1 MRAGVFLC
9 QCGGNISGVLDLE
22 ALSQVARQLD
32 GVVHVGINQFMCGTE
47 GRANIEAAV
56 EERGLDRFVIGS
68 CSRRFQGPTFE
79 RIARELR
86 LGENAVA
93 FANLREGCSFIHRDE
108 PEQAQ
113 KKAEK
118 IVAAAVARARRQ
130 SDLPRSRTFLH
141 RAALVVGGGI
151 AGLSAAEELAD
162 AGIEVHLVER
172 QQSIGGYMARLSK
185 TFPTEDCAMCSLA
198 PRLTNA
204 ATDARIHVHALS
216 EVTKIG
222 GPPGEFRATIRHRP
236 RYVTEKCV
244 GCGECVP
251 ACPVKVRSEFDFGV
265 TERTAISRPFANAV
279 PATFAIDRKGW
290 SPCKTACPV
299 HTSAHGY
306 VALVAARRFD
316 EAYRVASDPN
326 PFPSVCG
333 RICTHVC
340 ETECTRGQV
349 EEPIA
354 IAGLKRFVADTAMPA
369 EPPAPIPPVY
379 DERVA
384 IVGGG
389 PAGMTAARELARFGY
404 AATVLEAL
412 PEAGGMLRV
421 GIPEYRLPKAVLDR
435 EIEHILALGVE
446 LRTNQRAGSDF
457 TVDSLFAD
465 GFKAIFLATGLQASK
480 DLPVPGLE
488 QQGVVRAVEFLR
500 EQALG
505 HAPATGR
512 RVVVIGGGDVAFDA
526 GRTAFRCG
534 AESVHLACIE
544 DERTLP
550 ASSEE
555 LEEGREERVHVE
567 YGLMPVEILG
577 AHGEA
582 TGVRFQRCTL
592 GEPNERGWRP
602 PLAIDGEFVEIQA
615 DTVIFAIGQAL
626 VDDFLR
632 GADGVTVE
640 KGQVAVDP
648 DTMMTGRPAVFAG
661 GDAAAMGP
669 WTAIEAIAAGRRAA
683 RAIHNFLRGEQMVA
697 VWDSVLDKAKIPQTE
712 LAPLE
717 PQARRI
723 MKTLDGVT
731 RRTTWHEVRLGFTE
745 QDAVAEASRCL
756 DCAVCS
762 DCRSCVEACPADAI
776 DFEQK
781 ASEEE
786 ITVGAIVIATGH
798 KEFDA
803 ARKLPLGFGRLDNV
817 LTQSQLARLLSA
829 SGPTGGELV
838 RPSDGSVPKKIFMLQ
853 CVGSRDCTST
863 GNEHCSA
870 ICCLFATLHSS
881 LIMQHIPD
889 AEVTIGY
896 TDLRAPGKAH
906 EEYYRLVQSRG
917 VRYVRGRI
925 AEVVEEPDKSLRV
938 RLEDTVTGRKTDEL
952 FDLVVLSAGL
962 EASDGTTDIARVA
975 GLQQGAA
982 GFIKE
987 YHPKLK
993 PVDTQR
999 PGIFVAGTAQGP
1011 KSIPDSIA
1019 QAKAAAARVMAMLS
1033 TGFVLTPAQVA
1044 SSDEEA
1050 CIGCG
1055 VCETVCPQSAV
1066 TLAGEGGEHPH
1077 AVVEVNACRG
1087 CGICAAECPSGA
1099 MTLGGF
1105 SDDEILAEVMV

>member
-1 MRAGVFLC
+1 M
-9 QCGGNISGVLDLE
+9 SP
-22 ALSQVARQLD
+22 LSP
-32 GVVHVGINQFMCGTE
+32 
-47 GRANIEAAV
+47 
-56 EERGLDRFVIGS
+56 RG
-68 CSRRFQGPTFE
+68 
-79 RIARELR
+79 
-86 LGENAVA
+86 
-93 FANLREGCSFIHRDE
+93 
-108 PEQAQ
+108 
-113 KKAEK
+113 
-118 IVAAAVARARRQ
+118 
-130 SDLPRSRTFLH
+130 
-141 RAALVVGGGI
+141 
-151 AGLSAAEELAD
+151 
-162 AGIEVHLVER
+162 
-172 QQSIGGYMARLSK
+172 
-185 TFPTEDCAMCSLA
+185 
-198 PRLTNA
+198 
-204 ATDARIHVHALS
+204 
-216 EVTKIG
+216 
-222 GPPGEFRATIRHRP
+222 
-236 RYVTEKCV
+236 
-244 GCGECVP
+244 
-251 ACPVKVRSEFDFGV
+251 
-265 TERTAISRPFANAV
+265 
-279 PATFAIDRKGW
+279 
-290 SPCKTACPV
+290 
-299 HTSAHGY
+299 
-306 VALVAARRFD
+306 RFD
-316 EAYRVASDPN
+316 DAYRVASDPN

-354 IAGLKRFVADTAMPA
+354 IAGLKRFVADTAMPT
-369 EPPAPIPPVY
+369 EPPVPIPPVY

-404 AATVLEAL
+404 AATVFEAL

-435 EIEHILALGVE
+435 EIERILALGVE

-457 TVDSLFAD
+457 TVDSLLAD
-465 GFKAIFLATGLQASK
+465 GYQAIFLATGLQASK
-480 DLPVPGLE
+480 DLPLPGLE

-505 HAPATGR
+505 RGPTTGK

-526 GRTAFRCG
+526 GRTALRCG

-550 ASSEE
+550 ASHEE
-555 LEEGREERVHVE
+555 LEEGREEQVEVE
-567 YGLMPVEILG
+567 YALMPVEILG
-577 AHGEA
+577 AQGEA
-582 TGVRFQRCTL
+582 TGVRFQRCAL

-602 PLAIDGEFVEIQA
+602 PLPVEGEFVEIQA

-626 VDDFLR
+626 VDDFLS

-640 KGQVAVDP
+640 KAQIAVDP

-669 WTAIEAIAAGRRAA
+669 WTAIEAIAAGRRGA
-683 RAIHNFLRGEQMVA
+683 RAIHNYLRGEQLVA
-697 VWDSVLDKAKIPQTE
+697 VWDSMLDKAKIPQTE

-731 RRTTWHEVRLGFTE
+731 RRTTWHEVRLGFNE
-745 QDAVAEASRCL
+745 QDAVAEAKRCL
-756 DCAVCS
+756 NCAVCS

-781 ASEEE
+781 PSEEE
-786 ITVGAIVIATGH
+786 VTVGAVIIATGH

-853 CVGSRDCTST
+853 CVGSRDCTSS

-889 AEVTIGY
+889 ADVTIGY

-917 VRYVRGRI
+917 VRYVRGRVGEI
-925 AEVVEEPDKSLRV
+925 VEEPDKSLRV

-999 PGIFVAGTAQGP
+999 TGIFVAGTAQGP

-1019 QAKAAAARVMAMLS
+1019 QAKAAAARAIAMLS

-1044 SSDEEA
+1044 SSDLDV

-1055 VCETVCPQSAV
+1055 VCESVCPQTAV
-1066 TLAGEGGEHPH
+1066 TLVGDGSEHPH